1 MVPTAYLEGP
11 MFRLRFR
18 RAVVAAIAAPMLL
31 AAASSLLLGQN
42 FDTVQV
48 TSTKVAGNV
57 HMIVG
62 SGGNIGLMAGD
73 DAAFVVDD
81 QFAPL
86 TPKILAAIKAITPQ
100 PVRFVMNTHWHFDHT
115 GGNENMGQAGAL
127 IFAHE
132 NVRKRMSTEQ
142 FIEALNRKQPA
153 SPRGA
158 LPVITFNDTVSF
170 HLNGDSIVVFHV
182 APAHTDGDAM
192 VMFTKAN
199 VVHTG
204 DVFVSAG
211 FPFVDRSSGGTING
225 IISAT
230 ERLLTVTN
238 ADTKII
244 PGHGPLADRARVK
257 AYHDMLVVMRDRMK
271 KEIAAKHT
279 VDQALAS
286 KITAEYDKDWPNGR
300 ERFLRILYQEI
311 SAR

>member
-1 MVPTAYLEGP
+1 
-11 MFRLRFR
+11 
-18 RAVVAAIAAPMLL
+18 
-31 AAASSLLLGQN
+31 
-42 FDTVQV
+42 
-48 TSTKVAGNV
+48 
-57 HMIVG
+57 
-62 SGGNIGLMAGD
+62 
-73 DAAFVVDD
+73 
-81 QFAPL
+81 
-86 TPKILAAIKAITPQ
+86 
-100 PVRFVMNTHWHFDHT
+100 
-115 GGNENMGQAGAL
+115 
-127 IFAHE
+127 
-132 NVRKRMSTEQ
+132 
-142 FIEALNRKQPA
+142 
-153 SPRGA
+153 
-158 LPVITFNDTVSF
+158 
-170 HLNGDSIVVFHV
+170 VVFHV

-244 PGHGPLADRARVK
+244 PGHGPLSDRARVK

-279 VDQALAS
+279 VDQVLAS

-300 ERFLRILYQEI
+300 ERFLRILYQELA
-311 SAR
+311 AR

>member
-1 MVPTAYLEGP
+1 
-11 MFRLRFR
+11 MFRLPFR
-18 RAVVAAIAAPMLL
+18 SAVIAAIAAPVLL
-31 AAASSLLLGQN
+31 AAPSLLPGQN
-42 FDTVQV
+42 FDTVRV

-57 HMIVG
+57 HMLVG

-127 IFAHE
+127 IFAQE
-132 NVRKRMSTEQ
+132 NVRKRLSTDQ
-142 FIEALNRKQPA
+142 FIEAFKLKQPA
-153 SPRGA
+153 SPHGA
-158 LPVITFNDTVSF
+158 LPVVTFTDTVSF

-211 FPFVDRSSGGTING
+211 FPFVDRSSGGTIHG
-225 IISAT
+225 IIAAT

-238 ADTKII
+238 AETKII
-244 PGHGPLADRARVK
+244 PGHGPLSDRARVK
-257 AYHDMLVVMRDRMK
+257 AYHDMLVVMRDR
-271 KEIAAKHT
+271 
-279 VDQALAS
+279 
-286 KITAEYDKDWPNGR
+286 
-300 ERFLRILYQEI
+300 
-311 SAR
+311 

>member
-1 MVPTAYLEGP
+1 MT
-11 MFRLRFR
+11 RLRFPHPWI
-18 RAVVAAIAAPMLL
+18 AAIAASVLL
-31 AAASSLLLGQN
+31 VQAPVGLRAQN

-48 TSTKVAGNV
+48 TSAKVAGNV

-132 NVRKRMSTEQ
+132 NVRKRMSTDQ
-142 FIEALNRKQPA
+142 FIEAFKMKQPA

-158 LPVITFNDTVSF
+158 LPVVTFTDTVSF

-182 APAHTDGDAM
+182 PPAHTDGDVM

-225 IISAT
+225 FITAT
-230 ERLLTVTN
+230 ERLLAVTN

-244 PGHGPLADRARVK
+244 PGHGPLSDRARVK

-279 VDQALAS
+279 VDQVLAS

-300 ERFLRILYQEI
+300 ERFLRILYQEV
-311 SAR
+311 SGR

>member
-1 MVPTAYLEGP
+1 MSRLWFRRGWNAALTATVVLSQASSRLEGQN
-11 MFRLRFR
+11 
-18 RAVVAAIAAPMLL
+18 
-31 AAASSLLLGQN
+31 QN

-57 HMIVG
+57 HMLVG
-62 SGGNIGLMAGD
+62 SGGNIGLMVGD

-127 IFAHE
+127 IFAQE
-132 NVRKRMSTEQ
+132 NVRKRMSTDQ
-142 FIEALNRKQPA
+142 FIEAFKLKQPA

-158 LPVITFNDTVSF
+158 LPVVTFTDTVSF
-170 HLNGDSIVVFHV
+170 HLNGDSVVVFHV

-230 ERLLTVTN
+230 ERLVAVTN
-238 ADTKII
+238 AETKII
-244 PGHGPLADRARVK
+244 PGHGPLSDRARVK
-257 AYHDMLVVMRDRMK
+257 AYHDMLVVMRDRMR

-279 VDQALAS
+279 VDQVLAS
-286 KITAEYDKDWPNGR
+286 KITAEYDKDWPNNR
-300 ERFLRILYQEI
+300 ERFLRILFQEL

>member
-1 MVPTAYLEGP
+1 
-11 MFRLRFR
+11 MFRLPFR
-18 RAVVAAIAAPMLL
+18 RAVIAAIAAPVLL
-31 AAASSLLLGQN
+31 AAPSLLPGQN
-42 FDTVQV
+42 FDTVRV

-57 HMIVG
+57 HMLVG

-244 PGHGPLADRARVK
+244 PGHGPLSDRARVK

-279 VDQALAS
+279 VDQVLAS

-300 ERFLRILYQEI
+300 ERFLRILFQEL
-311 SAR
+311 STK

>member
-1 MVPTAYLEGP
+1 

-31 AAASSLLLGQN
+31 VVAPSLALGQN

-57 HMIVG
+57 HMLVG
-62 SGGNIGLMAGD
+62 AGGNIGLMAGD

-115 GGNENMGQAGAL
+115 GGNENMVGQAGAL

-132 NVRKRMSTEQ
+132 NVRKRMSTDQ

-244 PGHGPLADRARVK
+244 PGHGPLSDRARVK

-279 VDQALAS
+279 VDQVLAS

>member
-1 MVPTAYLEGP
+1 MS
-11 MFRLRFR
+11 RLRFPR
-18 RAVVAAIAAPMLL
+18 LWIAAIAAPVLL
-31 AAASSLLLGQN
+31 AEAPSRLLGQN

-142 FIEALNRKQPA
+142 FIEALKIKQPA

-158 LPVITFNDTVSF
+158 LPVVTFTDTVSF

-182 APAHTDGDAM
+182 APAHTDGDVM

-230 ERLLTVTN
+230 ERLVAVTN

-244 PGHGPLADRARVK
+244 PGHGPLSDRARVK

-271 KEIAAKHT
+271 KEIASKHT
-279 VDQALAS
+279 VDQVLAS

-300 ERFLRILYQEI
+300 ERFLRILYQEL